1 MLLESVPAHIDMDRV
16 LESLSGIDGLDEIH
30 DVHVWTLTSGFVAI
44 SAHGVIDDPT
54 DHSRVL
60 NEVRELVASH
70 GIDHVTFQIEMRR
83 LYQIPTVEGV
93 R

>member
-1 MLLESVPAHIDMDRV
+1 
-16 LESLSGIDGLDEIH
+16 
-30 DVHVWTLTSGFVAI
+30 
-44 SAHGVIDDPT
+44 
-54 DHSRVL
+54 VL